1 MPSSIEP
8 RWLARYSALDL
19 PETEGSDCTFC
30 AIVNGE
36 LESHIIAETPDT
48 LCFLDHLPA
57 TFGHALVIPKQHCR
71 DLFDI
76 SEQSLQSVVS
86 MARQVADAL
95 RSSCSAAGVNLVHAS
110 GLAAHQ
116 TVFHFH
122 IHVVPRYDGDSIVVF
137 PRLADPAHSQA
148 VAQRLRSTLSDI
160 TPSTGSGERVAP

>member
-76 SEQSLQSVVS
+76 SEQSLQSVVA
-86 MARQVADAL
+86 MAQQVAGAL
-95 RSSCSAAGVNLVHAS
+95 RTSCSAAGVNLVHAS

-148 VAQRLRSTLSDI
+148 VAQRLRSALSDI
-160 TPSTGSGERVAP
+160 TASTGSGERVAP